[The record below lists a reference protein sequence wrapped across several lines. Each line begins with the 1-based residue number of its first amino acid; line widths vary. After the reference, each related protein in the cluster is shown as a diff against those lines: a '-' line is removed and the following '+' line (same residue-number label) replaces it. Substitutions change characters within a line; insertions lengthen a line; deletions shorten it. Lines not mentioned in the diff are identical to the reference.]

1 LAAGRFLPWLER
13 FGWMARLDALML
25 ERVLK
30 HLPRHHA
37 ALALNLSAATL
48 ADAQALQRVSRCWA
62 APRTGAAADLRRAVA
77 RTGRTGAVHP
87 APARAGFQPGPAAFR
102 RALQHDRQPGQL
114 GLAYLKI
121 DGGYI
126 RNIDHEQHKRL
137 FIEAINGRRTA
148 STCR

>member
-48 ADAQALQRVSRCWA
+48 ADPRPCSASSRCWA

-77 RTGRTGAVHP
+77 EQAVLEQLTRRLHGL
-87 APARAGFQPGPAAFR
+87 GFSL
-102 RALQHDRQPGQL
+102 ALQR
-114 GLAYLKI
+114 LA
-121 DGGYI
+121 G
-126 RNIDHEQHKRL
+126 
-137 FIEAINGRRTA
+137 A
-148 STCR
+148 SA